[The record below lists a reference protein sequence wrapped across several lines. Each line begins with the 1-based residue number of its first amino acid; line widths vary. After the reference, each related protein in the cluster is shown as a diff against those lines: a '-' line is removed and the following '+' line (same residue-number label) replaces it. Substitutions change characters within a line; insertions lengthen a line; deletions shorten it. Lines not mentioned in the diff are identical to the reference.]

1 MKLCG
6 HFFLQNFSKLIHLA
20 EVSSNLLF
28 NQLLITF
35 IILNVDF
42 ALYFS
47 ETVLIVSL
55 ALASI
60 LASFCLG
67 LGCLIPKNRK
77 ENNNQEVE
85 LQDENSLILM
95 NILHDEDK
103 GGLIS
108 EFFSPRFLA

>member
-1 MKLCG
+1 MKR
-6 HFFLQNFSKLIHLA
+6 LIRAL
-20 EVSSNLLF
+20 NL
-28 NQLLITF
+28 N
-35 IILNVDF
+35 LNLDF
-42 ALYFS
+42 AHYFS
-47 ETVLIVSL
+47 ETLMIVSL

-85 LQDENSLILM
+85 LQDENSLNLM
-95 NILHDEDK
+95 NILHDDDK

-108 EFFSPRFLA
+108 EFFLLDFWPKIYILKGNYCIL